1 MSPICSVDT
10 VEKVLKPCPIMVTS
24 VPVGPLDGEIVT
36 VARGISWVTAVD
48 AVVSVSPVGVY
59 LNSATTELVDGIGAF
74 NGTVKVPVML
84 PEESGVKVATVSV
97 VVP

>member
-10 VEKVLKPCPIMVTS
+10 VEKVLKPAPTMVTS
-24 VPVGPLDGEIVT
+24 VPVGPLAGEIVT
-36 VARGISWVTAVD
+36 VARGISWVTAVV
-48 AVVSVSPVGVY
+48 AVVSEPSVGVY
-59 LNSATTELVDGIGAF
+59 LNSAVTELVDGIGAF
-74 NGTVKVPVML
+74 NGTVKEPVML